1 MIVNEAKTLHVD
13 IRDSIID
20 AHDKL
25 GRTPLY
31 QLCEEGFRI
40 ATVGGANPQE
50 NEDQEN
56 SDIFGQDDE
65 EDYRIAHDINEAF
78 AVLNEE
84 EGVKDIL
91 RAKQEQQIRQ
101 LKLGLLYT
109 TLTPMKEMVD
119 KECKHPSRNQIL
131 HLLITNG
138 ANPNFISKEI
148 EHTPLHWLAFWG
160 DHRAIKILLKLN
172 KISMISGSLLKN
184 KNDLIKRY
192 GAFNAFFTNNGQTP
206 ADIAG
211 TKGNRLSLKNMIDY
225 FNTKDG

>member
-119 KECKHPSRNQIL
+119 KECKHPSRN
-131 HLLITNG
+131 
-138 ANPNFISKEI
+138 
-148 EHTPLHWLAFWG
+148 
-160 DHRAIKILLKLN
+160 
-172 KISMISGSLLKN
+172 
-184 KNDLIKRY
+184 
-192 GAFNAFFTNNGQTP
+192 
-206 ADIAG
+206 
-211 TKGNRLSLKNMIDY
+211 
-225 FNTKDG
+225 